1 MIEKIY
7 IIRQK
12 WYNNKRHLKKKII
25 AEVKDMTEQD
35 LSIILNV
42 KKDRL
47 VRIARR
53 RIRHKTEEEKQKY
66 EKRYEQTMIFI
77 GEITMALDCLAD
89 VGYMGKVAAPKLIE
103 ILSRQHEVTT
113 LVDGRYVKLY
123 RREDNSE
130 YLLILDSV
138 SPIENFKWSKSS

>member
-7 IIRQK
+7 IIWK
-12 WYNNKRHLKKKII
+12 TWYNNKRHLKKKII

-138 SPIENFKWSKSS
+138 SPIENFK

>member
-1 MIEKIY
+1 MTWKIY
-7 IIRQK
+7 IIWK
-12 WYNNKRHLKKKII
+12 TWYNNKRHLKKKII
-25 AEVKDMTEQD
+25 AEVKDMAEKD

-47 VRIARR
+47 VQIARR

-89 VGYMGKVAAPKLIE
+89 VGYMGRSATPKLIE
-103 ILSRQHEVTT
+103 IISRQHEVTT

-138 SPIENFKWSKSS
+138 SPIETFK

>member
-138 SPIENFKWSKSS
+138 SPIENFK

>member
-1 MIEKIY
+1 MTEKIY
-7 IIRQK
+7 IIWK
-12 WYNNKRHLKKKII
+12 TWYNNKRHLKKKII

-138 SPIENFKWSKSS
+138 SPIENFK

>member
-47 VRIARR
+47 ERIALR
-53 RIRHKTEEEKQKY
+53 RIRHKTEEEEQKY
-66 EKRYEQTMIFI
+66 MKRYEQTMIFI
-77 GEITMALDCLAD
+77 GEITTALDCLAD
-89 VGYMGKVAAPKLIE
+89 VGYMGKVATPKLIE
-103 ILSRQHEVTT
+103 ILSRQHKVTT
-113 LVDGRYVKLY
+113 LVDGIYVKLY
-123 RREDNSE
+123 RREDNRE
-130 YLLILDSV
+130 HLLILDSV
-138 SPIENFKWSKSS
+138 SPIENFK

>member
-1 MIEKIY
+1 
-7 IIRQK
+7 
-12 WYNNKRHLKKKII
+12 
-25 AEVKDMTEQD
+25 MTEQD